1 MYGVLQS
8 FSRLKIKGPSKTPM
22 LNPSKSEWSDLFEE
36 KERKSLIDREVRD
49 LWISKNIGLSLDE
62 NYDSFQTAKKV
73 FDFID
78 KDKSGYISIEEIK
91 YVGRDTAGM

>member
-1 MYGVLQS
+1 MFIVMIYL
-8 FSRLKIKGPSKTPM
+8 FLFKIL

-78 KDKSGYISIEEIK
+78 KERNRVSLASYL
-91 YVGRDTAGM
+91 V